1 MCERMVRTT
10 KDSLRRTLYKSDL
23 NWEQLRTAIAKVE
36 FAAYSRPIT
45 YIDIEELAPIT
56 PLVLV
61 SGRRTS
67 GPTEKSVSFL
77 EPAYSTCDGI
87 IPREKHRRLLI
98 ARWWGRFKLEYMR
111 DLDQFRC
118 PDRRGRKIS
127 RGDLVLIHDDNAK
140 RLWWRHGIVDTL
152 HMGPDGKSSTGP
164 SSASIRWSFTFQ
176 MNPSQRETLPR
187 RQNRLLQ

>member
-1 MCERMVRTT
+1 
-10 KDSLRRTLYKSDL
+10 
-23 NWEQLRTAIAKVE
+23 
-36 FAAYSRPIT
+36 
-45 YIDIEELAPIT
+45 
-56 PLVLV
+56 
-61 SGRRTS
+61 
-67 GPTEKSVSFL
+67 
-77 EPAYSTCDGI
+77 
-87 IPREKHRRLLI
+87 
-98 ARWWGRFKLEYMR
+98 MR

-176 MNPSQRETLPR
+176 MNPSQRDTSSPSESVTAMTPATAAEVESTNVSRFESTVLSNADPTWDCVGNNGQTRRGRQIRLPAKF
-187 RQNRLLQ
+187 QTVLNLYGNVVVVDV